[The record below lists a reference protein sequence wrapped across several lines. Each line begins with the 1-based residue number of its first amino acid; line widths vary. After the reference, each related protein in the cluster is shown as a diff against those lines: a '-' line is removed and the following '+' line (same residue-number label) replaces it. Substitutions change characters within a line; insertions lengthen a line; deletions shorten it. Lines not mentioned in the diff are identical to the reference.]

1 MGQNRSLFLYF
12 CSFLTMQDR
21 YSTHLTV
28 NDKSI
33 DGMLGSQTR
42 GSRMEGSDESNEI
55 WRHPCCR
62 SCLHGEKVSAPTLS
76 NAFWSWNAF
85 PPSSHLPPALIPLP
99 HLFSIQIFFNSPSHS
114 IFIFVKRKWKS
125 KNRNFAQII
134 LLTKANWIWKCIFDT
149 LLSSTCY
156 LFEFNPG
163 AHVVNKFFVSSKIR
177 FFEGGS
183 PGAYFIKLYG
193 SINYGFIVTAKLW
206 P

>member
-42 GSRMEGSDESNEI
+42 GSRMEGADESNEI

-99 HLFSIQIFFNSPSHS
+99 HLFSIQIFS
-114 IFIFVKRKWKS
+114 IPLLIQYLFSSKESGRVKTE
-125 KNRNFAQII
+125 I
-134 LLTKANWIWKCIFDT
+134 LLKSFYWQKQIGFGNVSLIHYSQVHAT
-149 LLSSTCY
+149 Y
-156 LFEFNPG
+156 LN
-163 AHVVNKFFVSSKIR
+163 
-177 FFEGGS
+177 
-183 PGAYFIKLYG
+183 
-193 SINYGFIVTAKLW
+193 SIQE
-206 P
+206 PMS